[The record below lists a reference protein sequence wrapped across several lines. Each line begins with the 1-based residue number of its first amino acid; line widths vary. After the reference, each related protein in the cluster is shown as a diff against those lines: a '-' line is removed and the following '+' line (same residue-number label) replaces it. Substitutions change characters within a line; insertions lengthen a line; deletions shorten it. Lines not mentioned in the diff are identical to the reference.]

1 MLTKRGFNDKNCNS
15 RFDFINTK
23 VNIVKSKRSTHICTQ
38 DNTSNLHSCKRSQV
52 MQLPFG
58 ILFSIILIAV
68 FVFVAFFAIKVFLE
82 QRDCS
87 QIGLFINDL
96 QGEIDNVWM
105 SSETSSGIFS
115 AVLPSGIKYVC
126 FADMEAAEGLSGD
139 DDIIREIERYSS
151 EKNLF
156 FYPAKYSCNMPAQI
170 IKHINITEI
179 TKYENPYC
187 IENKKGRINMT
198 IEKDYYEALVKIK
211 RG

>member
-1 MLTKRGFNDKNCNS
+1 
-15 RFDFINTK
+15 
-23 VNIVKSKRSTHICTQ
+23 
-38 DNTSNLHSCKRSQV
+38 

-58 ILFSIILIAV
+58 MLFSILLIAV
-68 FVFVAFFAIKVFLE
+68 FIFVAFYAIKVFLE

-96 QGEIDNVWM
+96 QSEVDNAWM

-115 AVLPSGIKYVC
+115 AVLPSGIRHVC
-126 FADMEAAEGLSGD
+126 FADLEEAEGLSGD
-139 DDIIREIERYSS
+139 DDIIREIERNSADR
-151 EKNLF
+151 NMF

-170 IKHINITEI
+170 MKHLNVTEI
-179 TKYENPYC
+179 TDDENPYC

-198 IEKDYYEALVKIK
+198 IKKDYYESLVKIK